1 MELEATPTDSTVVPT
16 LSFDLSTPSDASE
29 GWKVESVWG
38 GDPSNPFAKHLED
51 ILNRTTGYRILSQL
65 AYRPVVAFLII
76 ACSVV
81 LWRKTRSAVSWRD
94 GVALLVLGGCLV
106 TRLMVAAIGW
116 TAAYAAWSTL
126 ADRPWNSTSAL
137 PGFEG
142 FVRSLGPAEGKKAS
156 SNGSEE
162 PKAKNIAIAA
172 TTAEPGSATEPK
184 PLEKNKTTV

>member
-16 LSFDLSTPSDASE
+16 LSFDLSKPSDASE

-65 AYRPVVAFLII
+65 AYRPLVAFLIV

-94 GVALLVLGGCLV
+94 AVALVVLGVCLM
-106 TRLMVAAIGW
+106 TRSMVVAIGW

-142 FVRSLGPAEGKKAS
+142 FEAC
-156 SNGSEE
+156 
-162 PKAKNIAIAA
+162 
-172 TTAEPGSATEPK
+172 
-184 PLEKNKTTV
+184 